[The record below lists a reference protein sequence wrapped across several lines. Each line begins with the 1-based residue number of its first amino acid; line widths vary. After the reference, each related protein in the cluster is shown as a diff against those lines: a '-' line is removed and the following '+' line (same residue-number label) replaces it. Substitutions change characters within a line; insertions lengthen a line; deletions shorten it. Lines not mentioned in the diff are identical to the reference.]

1 MAKNK
6 EAGDNRRVGAVKS
19 RSQIKN
25 VITGT
30 WTKRDEKSGKFLDV
44 KEDKKPFKGV
54 RKKASGAAAKTAAAK
69 SAAAKKASAKKAPAK
84 KPAAKKAVKR
94 VVKKVPARKA
104 AKKR

>member
-25 VITGT
+25 AITGT

-44 KEDKKPFKGV
+44 KDDKKPFKGV
-54 RKKASGAAAKTAAAK
+54 RKKKSGAAAKTLATK
-69 SAAAKKASAKKAPAK
+69 TSGAKKAPAK
-84 KPAAKKAVKR
+84 KAAAKKTVKR
-94 VVKKVPARKA
+94 VVKKVPAKKA

>member
-25 VITGT
+25 AITGT

-44 KEDKKPFKGV
+44 KDDRKPFKGV
-54 RKKASGAAAKTAAAK
+54 RKKKSGAAAKTAAAK
-69 SAAAKKASAKKAPAK
+69 SAAAKKAGAKKAPAK
-84 KPAAKKAVKR
+84 KAAKKTMKR
-94 VVKKVPARKA
+94 VVKKTPAKKA